1 MCAHSSYRKSSK
13 KINIGI
19 IGAGNI
25 VKSAHLPSYLKNAKV
40 DIKYICD
47 RDASVEKELNLKELE
62 IPFSTY
68 SDDVINSNLI
78 DVIVICTPQKTHY
91 ELCKQSLMAGKH
103 VLCQKP
109 FCGDLKVA
117 RKLISLAEKKQL
129 LLLVNET
136 FRWYPVYKKVKEL
149 IENDEIG
156 CPILTVFEDF
166 GWSDYHPYEQSEK
179 KFLLLRNSSHKLDL
193 FRFWFG
199 DKIEQINAKLKTVR
213 EHPVNGELIV
223 LLNLQY
229 SDNHMIQLIDNG
241 ASSIP
246 GYRKIVIHGSRGGL
260 RVDDNNLEI
269 FKKKKNKRSIWKKI
283 EVSGSIIP
291 DAFNEVINLIV
302 SSIISSEK
310 SKYNAKDYLKT
321 LELVEGAYLS
331 SKLEK
336 PIQLRGKSFE

>member
-1 MCAHSSYRKSSK
+1 MWIHNSNKRSLN
-13 KINIGI
+13 KINLGI
-19 IGAGNI
+19 IGAGKI
-25 VKSAHLPSYLKNAKV
+25 VKSAHFPAYLKNANV

-47 RDASVEKELNLKELE
+47 SNASVEEELRLKELE
-62 IPFSTY
+62 IPFSTR
-68 SDDVINSNLI
+68 SDEVINSKLI
-78 DVIVICTPQKTHY
+78 DVIIICTPPKSHY

-109 FCGDLKVA
+109 FCGDLEA
-117 RKLISLAEKKQL
+117 ANKLITLAEKRRL
-129 LLLVNET
+129 SLFVNET

-156 CPILTVFEDF
+156 YPILTVFEDF

-199 DKIEQINAKLKTVR
+199 DNIQCIDAKLKAVK

-229 SDNHMIQLIDNG
+229 SDNHMVHLIDNG

-246 GYRKIVIHGSRGGL
+246 GYRKIVIHGSKGGL
-260 RVDDNNLEI
+260 RIDDNNLEL
-269 FKKKKNKRSIWKKI
+269 FKKKKNKRSMWEKL
-283 EVSGSIIP
+283 EVKGSIIP
-291 DAFNEVINLIV
+291 DAFNDIIDLIAN
-302 SSIISSEK
+302 SIISGEK
-310 SKYNAKDYLKT
+310 SKYNAKDYIKT

-331 SKLEK
+331 SELGK
-336 PIQLRGKSFE
+336 PIQIRKKSFG